1 MPDVCGGCCWRVI
14 YVNAFDAVRSA
25 DIVRVVRAGN
35 GSGGVMSSV
44 DVNYPQSSDRSGR
57 QTEIQNINLNSF
69 YKAVDIEL
77 GIILLSGLFTQNGN
91 GPE

>member
-1 MPDVCGGCCWRVI
+1 
-14 YVNAFDAVRSA
+14 
-25 DIVRVVRAGN
+25 
-35 GSGGVMSSV
+35 MSSV